1 MGVVI
6 YICIYICLFF
16 FRLEKSQ
23 VIVTGGIEYLSDAF
37 VNGTELLVFE
47 QSMI

>member
-6 YICIYICLFF
+6 YIYIYIF

-23 VIVTGGIEYLSDAF
+23 VIVTGGIEYFSDAF

-47 QSMI
+47 ESMI